1 MRFESDAVGK
11 GSAEG
16 GSRRDREERLIAFV
30 ERARVRFEIASL
42 LCRGKGPAFDAQ
54 WPEHLV
60 PPDRWIWLRFAQRVM
75 GGMLFEECGFW
86 YWETIGPTEGWSRN

>member
-1 MRFESDAVGK
+1 MRFESEAVG
-11 GSAEG
+11 EG
-16 GSRRDREERLIAFV
+16 RAAPGSRRDREQLLIAFV

-42 LCRGKGPAFDAQ
+42 LCRGNGPAFDAQ

-60 PPDRWIWLRFAQRVM
+60 PPDRLLWLRFAQPVM

-86 YWETIGPTEGWSRN
+86 YWQTIGPTEGWSRN